1 MPKVKIEEQ
10 PSYPFS
16 VELEVRV
23 SDLNYGAHLGYDRI
37 LGLAHQARLV
47 LLGEL
52 GVDEMD
58 LGDGRTG
65 VVAVDVAATYLG
77 EAFVNDVLVFA
88 IRPVEVGRVGFRLA
102 HLVVNKQAGAKV
114 ALIEIGFVGYDY
126 ARRRPAGLPEAFR
139 QGLAALDRDGG

>member
-1 MPKVKIEEQ
+1 MPKIKIDEQ
-10 PSYPFS
+10 PAYPFS
-16 VELEVRV
+16 LELEVRV
-23 SDLNYGAHLGYDRI
+23 GDLNYGAHLGYDRL

-47 LLGEL
+47 LFDRL

-65 VVAVDVAATYLG
+65 IVAVDVAVSYLG
-77 EAFVNDVLVFA
+77 EAFVHDVLAFE

-102 HLVVNKQAGAKV
+102 HRVVQKGSGKKV

-126 ARRRPAGLPEAFR
+126 EKRRPAGLPETFR
-139 QGLAALDRDGG
+139 NGLLALDSGE

>member
-1 MPKVKIEEQ
+1 MPKVKVEEHA
-10 PSYPFS
+10 SYPFA

-23 SDLNYGAHLGYDRI
+23 GDLNYGAHLGYDRI

-47 LLGEL
+47 LLESL

-65 VVAVDVAATYLG
+65 VVAGDVAVTYLG
-77 EAFVNDVLVFA
+77 EAFVSDPLLFE
-88 IRPVEVGRVGFRLA
+88 IKPVEVGRVGFRLA
-102 HLVVNKQAGAKV
+102 HRVVNKKDGNKV

-126 ARRRPAGLPEAFR
+126 EKRRPAALPENFR
-139 QGLAALDRDGG
+139 SGLLAMDGGG